1 MLKATGNRAAVGL
14 SYRPTGDASVEQLS
28 LDPEQSQT
36 LRLPAGIAPE
46 LKLTSVPAGQYCEL
60 SVERQFQVMARDEV
74 VQIDCGDR
82 FLLPESLTAYPLQWV
97 VLPGASLASIQETLR
112 VELIQGDSSSDVPFT
127 IEEGVLRFMMPDA
140 TAGVGQ
146 IQLWQGDTE
155 IAQIPLTLLAT
166 PDLDTDTFLD
176 GWFAEQFVGVED
188 ALSPSELA
196 LWQARYDEDSA
207 ELRRLYEEL
216 SDEDKAAV
224 ARYLWVN
231 MTALNNLLET
241 PEVYGKDGVL
251 HLQKASVLSCAA
263 SVIKLASF
271 TAGVGYA
278 GLGVVAVGSA
288 AGGPVAIVASG
299 LIVSALAIKSTDKAR
314 ELATNTV
321 AACAIYRSEPSLLD
335 QILAE
340 KPMQGATAKTLQPF
354 NINLQKDSSEVVITR
369 KFDLLHEQPYQTALR
384 VRRELPETVV
394 RNLRSLQSTLQ
405 PISGLVGDRL
415 DWLYLFDFDERIPV
429 SRINTINVSGDNIRA
444 NTLTLGEL
452 SILSVELAFDDQ
464 PFPDRPVRFAIT
476 GDAEVHDTW
485 LDNTVPVELN
495 LTGHLSGKKPL
506 AFDVTL
512 NFRPEETLE
521 FTLPTEFATT
531 TSIVTAP
538 LHGRVLPGNEL
549 GEYRYI
555 PDEDNEEQISFVY
568 EAKNSMGTAQG
579 TITLIPLKACVYE
592 FLANSKTWRC
602 NYEFPTEE
610 GVLKVTVDI
619 KDDVTGLGGHCMEDM
634 RSIHAYYEKSS
645 ANSGVWASA
654 TRERVTCEDRIVE
667 LTNRVNPLR
676 GYDSLSY
683 WTNLNG
689 GLISANYIIQAY
701 NDPGTLEAP
710 VLDTKCHFLVDNTP
724 YSEINHFP
732 LIDGVRHGPL
742 FTSSHSLTYCP
753 RVSASDIAPFSADF
767 PVTAESVFRY
777 AEQILEMEGIK
788 IQ

>member
-1 MLKATGNRAAVGL
+1 
-14 SYRPTGDASVEQLS
+14 
-28 LDPEQSQT
+28 
-36 LRLPAGIAPE
+36 
-46 LKLTSVPAGQYCEL
+46 
-60 SVERQFQVMARDEV
+60 
-74 VQIDCGDR
+74 
-82 FLLPESLTAYPLQWV
+82 
-97 VLPGASLASIQETLR
+97 
-112 VELIQGDSSSDVPFT
+112 
-127 IEEGVLRFMMPDA
+127 
-140 TAGVGQ
+140 
-146 IQLWQGDTE
+146 
-155 IAQIPLTLLAT
+155 
-166 PDLDTDTFLD
+166 
-176 GWFAEQFVGVED
+176 
-188 ALSPSELA
+188 
-196 LWQARYDEDSA
+196 
-207 ELRRLYEEL
+207 
-216 SDEDKAAV
+216 
-224 ARYLWVN
+224 
-231 MTALNNLLET
+231 
-241 PEVYGKDGVL
+241 
-251 HLQKASVLSCAA
+251 
-263 SVIKLASF
+263 
-271 TAGVGYA
+271 
-278 GLGVVAVGSA
+278 
-288 AGGPVAIVASG
+288 
-299 LIVSALAIKSTDKAR
+299 
-314 ELATNTV
+314 
-321 AACAIYRSEPSLLD
+321 
-335 QILAE
+335 
-340 KPMQGATAKTLQPF
+340 MQGATAKTLQPF

-452 SILSVELAFDDQ
+452 SILSVELAFRDQ

-512 NFRPEETLE
+512 NFRVEETLE

-531 TSIVTAP
+531 TSIVTGP
-538 LHGRVLPGNEL
+538 LHGRVLPGAKL

-555 PDEDNEEQISFVY
+555 PDEDNGEQVSFVY
-568 EAKNSMGTAQG
+568 EAQNSMGTARG
-579 TITLIPLKACVYE
+579 TVTLIPLKACVYE
-592 FLANSKTWRC
+592 VVADVETWRC
-602 NYEFPTEE
+602 HYEFPTAE
-610 GVLKVTVDI
+610 GVLMATVDI
-619 KDDVTGLGGHCMEDM
+619 QDDVTGLGGHCLEDM
-634 RSIHAYYEKSS
+634 RRILAYYEKSS
-645 ANSGVWASA
+645 ANSGVWVSA
-654 TRERVTCEDRIVE
+654 TRQRVTCEDRIVE

-689 GLISANYIIQAY
+689 GLISADYYISAS
-701 NDPGTLEAP
+701 NGPNTADSP
-710 VLDTKCHFLVDNTP
+710 VLYAKCHVSTDGRA
-724 YSEINHFP
+724 YSEISRYP